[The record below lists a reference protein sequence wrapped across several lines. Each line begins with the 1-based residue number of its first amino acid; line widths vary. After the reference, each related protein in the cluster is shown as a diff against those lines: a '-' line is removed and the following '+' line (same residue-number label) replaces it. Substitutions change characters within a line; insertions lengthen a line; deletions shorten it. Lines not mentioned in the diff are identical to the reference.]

1 MVFDHIKNAH
11 LYYALHPR
19 FEKAFDFLKKTDI
32 ATLPAGNY
40 EIDGEDVFVIIA
52 HQDATP
58 KSDIKLEVHRKF
70 IDIQLA
76 IDGSFP
82 VLWKALSECKN
93 RAAEYD
99 AENDFELYTDAE
111 DFTMEISKGKFA
123 IYFPEDAHAPLVP
136 AKSVHKAVVK
146 VAV

>member
-19 FEKAFDFLKKTDI
+19 FQKAFEFLKKSDI
-32 ATLPAGNY
+32 HTLPAGNY

-70 IDIQLA
+70 IDIQLSL
-76 IDGSFP
+76 DGSFP
-82 VLWKALSECKN
+82 VCWKALSEC
-93 RAAEYD
+93 RQQTAEYD
-99 AENDFELYTDAE
+99 AENDYELFADEE
-111 DFTMEISKGKFA
+111 DFTMEIEKGKFA
-123 IYFPEDAHAPLVP
+123 IFFPEDAHAPLVP
-136 AKSVHKAVVK
+136 QKSVHKAVVK